1 MSGGPAATRSAL
13 PDVLELLPHRYPFLL
28 VDRVTAIDPG
38 RRAEGIKRVTGGEWF
53 FLGATPFDGARRMPN
68 GLVVEALAQLS
79 AAVLV
84 GLAESIPGAVGYFM
98 GLDRVRYRGEGAHAG
113 DEIRLVVELVRFRR
127 GLCRTRGEAWVAGRR
142 IVRAELTTVL
152 RPGPTGSGGG

>member
-1 MSGGPAATRSAL
+1 MSGGDIGPTADL
-13 PDVLELLPHRYPFLL
+13 PDVLDLLPHRYPFLL
-28 VDRVTAIDPG
+28 VDRITAIDPG
-38 RRAEGIKRVTGGEWF
+38 RRAEGVKQVTGGEWF
-53 FLGATPFDGARRMPN
+53 FIGASNADRERRMPN

-98 GLDRVRYRGEGAHAG
+98 GLDRVRYRGDGARAG
-113 DEIRLVVELVRFRR
+113 DEIQLSVELIRFRR
-127 GLCRTRGEAWVAGRR
+127 GLCRTRGEAWVNGRR

-152 RPGPTGSGGG
+152 VPGATKG